1 MNLSPLPNQQKA
13 FHGHEHDLM
22 CPAALDPV
30 VLQTLASCKF
40 VTTSKRS
47 PFLMNDN
54 RPSVY
59 SHQNT
64 KFVLQHREKNPQ
76 KTQVIYI
83 LSVAHNSAP
92 PF

>member
-1 MNLSPLPNQQKA
+1 MIGSFYEVTALYIRPRTSINIFIQNLNLRPLPNQQKA

-22 CPAALDPV
+22 CPAALDIV

-54 RPSVY
+54 RPSEY

-64 KFVLQHREKNPQ
+64 KFVL
-76 KTQVIYI
+76 
-83 LSVAHNSAP
+83 
-92 PF
+92 